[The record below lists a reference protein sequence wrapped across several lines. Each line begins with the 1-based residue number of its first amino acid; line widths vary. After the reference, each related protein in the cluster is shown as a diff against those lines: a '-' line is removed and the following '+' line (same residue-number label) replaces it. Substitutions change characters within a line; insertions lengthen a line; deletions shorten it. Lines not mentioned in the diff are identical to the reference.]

1 MKLHV
6 KYQRSLEDSDRVRNA
21 CLIYMQSWFENFY
34 PDRPDIMAELQSLA
48 AELHG
53 HLETPR
59 LRWKYAWMEPILGR
73 STAKRA
79 QMVLP
84 QMKVSL
90 LRFWDK
96 AMYRLE
102 TREAGISSNAQA
114 VSVTREN

>member
-1 MKLHV
+1 
-6 KYQRSLEDSDRVRNA
+6 
-21 CLIYMQSWFENFY
+21 MQNWFENFY

-59 LRWKYAWMEPILGR
+59 LRWKYAWMEPIFGR

-79 QMVLP
+79 QMMLP
-84 QMKVSL
+84 QMKASL
-90 LRFWDK
+90 VRAWDK
-96 AMYRLE
+96 TMYRLE